1 MYEHIEQFLAY
12 LSTERQL
19 SSNTLVSYER
29 DLKRFHEFLLD
40 KNVSNWQQ
48 VDQGHLRFFSN
59 QLRMKKLSSKSI
71 QRMLSSCRS
80 FFNFM
85 MRRGLIKNNPVT
97 GISAP
102 KIPKKLPKTLDVD
115 QISQLLSPYK
125 KSPAQKNKTTNS
137 KTADEDNLVL
147 RDHAMM
153 ELFYSS
159 GLRLSELANLDMNDI
174 DLRDGSMRVI
184 GKGNKTRD
192 LPIGSKAIEALQIWF
207 KARTLLLTAKENENE
222 AAVFLSQHGKR
233 LSNRSI
239 QTRLK
244 SWAVKK
250 DIGSNLHPHMLR
262 HSFASHM
269 LESSSDL
276 RAVQELLGHADISTT
291 QIYTHLDFQ
300 HLAKV
305 YDKAHPRAK
314 KSSPNL

>member
-1 MYEHIEQFLAY
+1 
-12 LSTERQL
+12 
-19 SSNTLVSYER
+19 
-29 DLKRFHEFLLD
+29 
-40 KNVSNWQQ
+40 
-48 VDQGHLRFFSN
+48 
-59 QLRMKKLSSKSI
+59 
-71 QRMLSSCRS
+71 
-80 FFNFM
+80 
-85 MRRGLIKNNPVT
+85 MRRGVVKNNPVI

-115 QISQLLSPYK
+115 QVSQLLSPYK
-125 KSPAQKNKTTNS
+125 KSGTEKSKANNS
-137 KTADEDNLVL
+137 KNPGEDNLVL

-159 GLRLSELANLDMNDI
+159 GLRLSELANLNMNDI
-174 DLRDGSMRVI
+174 DLRDGSMRVV
-184 GKGNKTRD
+184 GKGKKTRD
-192 LPIGSKAIEALQIWF
+192 LPIGSKAIEAMQIWLQ
-207 KARTLLLTAKENENE
+207 ARKLLLNVQENENE
-222 AAVFLSQHGKR
+222 KAVFLSQNGKR

-239 QTRLK
+239 QMRLK
-244 SWAVKK
+244 EWAVKK

-314 KSSPNL
+314 KSIPNL